1 MSTQPWPDASPL
13 IAYYGDD
20 LTGSTAVMEVT
31 AFAGLET
38 VLFLDAPS
46 QERLADFSQA
56 RVIGIAGDARSRTP
70 DWMDAHL
77 PDYYSVL
84 AQTKA
89 PIIHYKICSTFD
101 SSPEIGSIGKA
112 ADLATQ
118 KFAGPI
124 PMLVGDLGMGRYQCF
139 GHLFAM
145 AQGQAYRIDRHPV
158 MSRHP
163 VTPMHEADLTR
174 HLAKQTDLKIG
185 LVDFVSM
192 HKGLATKAF
201 EAAVNEGARII
212 ALDMLDSSSLVEAG
226 RLIWGHNN
234 QQRFCLGSQ
243 GLEAALVA
251 YWRQQNWIE
260 PAAPPAQAQACS
272 QLLAVSGS
280 VSSTTAAQIVHARA
294 HGFATFALDLEKLG
308 EEGLWSA
315 MIDTLYDEALQ
326 ALHKGQDVLIYS
338 AEGPDDPAVA
348 AFKKILDMRAFDF
361 ETLNIKI
368 GQTLGILLDR
378 LLSAHNMTRVV
389 ISGGDTSGRVAR
401 ELGID
406 ALTAFAP
413 LVPGAPLCRA
423 HGVASRNQGLELLL
437 KGGQVGGP
445 DIFMR
450 AKTGGAYHDPV

>member
-1 MSTQPWPDASPL
+1 MNTQSWPHTSPL

-56 RVIGIAGDARSRTP
+56 RVIGIAGDARARSP
-70 DWMDAHL
+70 DWMEAHL

-84 AQTKA
+84 QKTKA
-89 PIIHYKICSTFD
+89 PIIHYKVCSTFD

-112 ADLATQ
+112 AELAAQ
-118 KFAGPI
+118 KFSGPI
-124 PMLVGDLGMGRYQCF
+124 PMLIGDLGMGRYQCF

-145 AQGQAYRIDRHPV
+145 AQGQDYRIDRHPV

-185 LVDFVSM
+185 LVDFVAM
-192 HKGLATKAF
+192 HKGLATKTF
-201 EAAVNEGARII
+201 DEAVKEGARII
-212 ALDMLDSSSLVEAG
+212 ALDMLDACSLVEAG
-226 RLIWGHNN
+226 RLIWVHNN
-234 QQRFCLGSQ
+234 QQRFCIGSQ
-243 GLEAALVA
+243 GIEAALVA
-251 YWRQQNWIE
+251 YWQQQKWVE
-260 PAAPPAQAQACS
+260 PAAPPQQAQACS

-280 VSSTTAAQIVHARA
+280 VSPTTAAQIAHARA
-294 HGFATFALDLEKLG
+294 HGFATFALDLKKLG
-308 EEGLWSA
+308 DENLWSA
-315 MIDTLYDEALQ
+315 MIDRLYAEALQ
-326 ALHKGQDVLIYS
+326 ALHKGQDVLISS

-348 AFKKILDMRAFDF
+348 AFKQILDKQAFDF
-361 ETLNIKI
+361 ETLNTTI
-368 GQTLGILLDR
+368 GQILGILLNR
-378 LLSAHNMTRVV
+378 LLSAHPVTRVV

-450 AKTGGAYHDPV
+450 AKTGAAS

>member
-1 MSTQPWPDASPL
+1 MSSHSWPHASSL

-70 DWMDAHL
+70 EWMDAHL
-77 PDYYSVL
+77 PDYYAVL
-84 AQTKA
+84 EKTKA
-89 PIIHYKICSTFD
+89 PIIHYKVCSTFD
-101 SSPEIGSIGKA
+101 FSPQIGSIGKA
-112 ADLATQ
+112 AELATQ
-118 KFAGPI
+118 KFSGPM
-124 PMLVGDLGMGRYQCF
+124 PMLIGDLGMGRYQCF

-174 HLAKQTDLKIG
+174 HLSQQTDLKIG
-185 LVDFVSM
+185 LVDFVTM
-192 HKGLATKAF
+192 HKGLATQAF
-201 EAAVNEGARII
+201 EAAVNEGARIVS
-212 ALDMLDSSSLVEAG
+212 LDMLDERSLVQAG
-226 RLIWGHNN
+226 RLIWDHNN
-234 QQRFCLGSQ
+234 QQRFCIGSQ

-251 YWRQQNWIE
+251 YWRQQEWIV
-260 PAAPPAQAQACS
+260 PVAPPKQAQACT

-280 VSSTTAAQIVHARA
+280 VSPTTAAQIAHARA
-294 HGFATFALDLEKLG
+294 HGFATFALDLGKLSEPG
-308 EEGLWSA
+308 QWSA
-315 MIDTLYDEALQ
+315 MINSLYDEALQ

-338 AEGPDDPAVA
+338 AEGPDDKAVA
-348 AFKKILDMRAFDF
+348 AFKQILDTRAFDF

-368 GQTLGILLDR
+368 GQTLGVLLDR
-378 LLSAHNMTRVV
+378 LLSAHHITRAV
-389 ISGGDTSGRVAR
+389 ISGGDTSGRVVR

-406 ALTAFAP
+406 ALTALAP
-413 LVPGAPLCRA
+413 LVAGAPLCKA
-423 HGVASRNQGLELLL
+423 HGVTSRNHGLELLL

-445 DIFMR
+445 DVFMR
-450 AKTGGAYHDPV
+450 AKTGAAL